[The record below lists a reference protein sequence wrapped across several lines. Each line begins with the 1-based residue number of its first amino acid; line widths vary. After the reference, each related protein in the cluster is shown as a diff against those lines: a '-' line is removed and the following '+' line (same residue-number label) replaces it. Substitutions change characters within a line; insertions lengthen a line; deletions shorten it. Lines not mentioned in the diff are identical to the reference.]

1 MTTPAQSQPQARAQ
15 AQPGTSLRYAVVEDE
30 AGARR
35 VLVKLVS
42 TLAPDWTLAW
52 EAEEGEAAFRRLL
65 ESPVDV
71 VFLDIVFP
79 PDGAFGF
86 LERVRESGQG
96 LPEIVFVTSLEDQ
109 ARKAFDWAACD
120 YLVKPLATARMKET
134 LERLRTRRA
143 AADRAALLAAVKGLA
158 QGGPERFTVALRD
171 RILVF
176 RWSEVMYLHTD
187 FRQVFAHTARGKV
200 PLDRTLDELELLL
213 GEGFCRIHRST
224 LVNLD
229 YLVEV
234 HTPGGRAGEALM
246 QDGALLSV
254 SRPRLDALLRRLAR
268 MR

>member
-1 MTTPAQSQPQARAQ
+1 MNE
-15 AQPGTSLRYAVVEDE
+15 PGTNLRYAVVEDE

-35 VLVKLVS
+35 VLVKMVS
-42 TLAPDWTLAW
+42 TLAPDWNLAW
-52 EAEEGEAAFRRLL
+52 EAEDGETAFRNLL
-65 ESPVDV
+65 AQPVDV
-71 VFLDIVFP
+71 IFLDIVFP
-79 PDGAFGF
+79 PDGAFGV
-86 LERVRESGQG
+86 LERVRESGQA

-109 ARKAFDWAACD
+109 ARRAFDWAACD
-120 YLVKPLATARMKET
+120 YLVKPLSTSRMKET
-134 LERLRTRRA
+134 LERLRSRRV

-158 QGGPERFTVALRD
+158 QGSGPERFTVAVRD
-171 RILVF
+171 RIQVF
-176 RWSEVMYLHTD
+176 RWSEVLYLHTD

-213 GEGFCRIHRST
+213 GDRFVRIHRST

-234 HTPGGRAGEALM
+234 HTPGGRAGEAVM

-268 MR
+268 MG

>member
-1 MTTPAQSQPQARAQ
+1 MSPATPI
-15 AQPGTSLRYAVVEDE
+15 QPGTSLRYAVVEDE
-30 AGARR
+30 ALARR
-35 VLVKLVS
+35 LLVKMVS

-52 EAEEGEAAFRRLL
+52 DAEDGEGAFRNLR
-65 ESPVDV
+65 ERPVDV

-86 LERVRESGQG
+86 LERVREAGQS
-96 LPEIVFVTSLEDQ
+96 LPEIVFVTSREDQ
-109 ARKAFDWAACD
+109 ARRAFDWAACD
-120 YLVKPLATARMKET
+120 YLVKPLASARMKET

-143 AADRAALLAAVKGLA
+143 AADRTALLAAVKGLTQNA
-158 QGGPERFTVALRD
+158 GPERFTVALRD

-176 RWSEVMYLHTD
+176 RWNEVLYLHTD

-213 GEGFCRIHRST
+213 GERFVRIHRST

-254 SRPRLDALLRRLAR
+254 SRPRLDPLLRRLEQLR
-268 MR
+268 